1 MNFWK
6 ILKSLKKNFNGDCRW
21 ITVID
26 LAVIFYFERV
36 IEVTELIN
44 EIYEKIKIIS
54 DVTPNEAKTKFAIE
68 SIVQD
73 SINYMNREDFP
84 RELITPITKY
94 IFKYNFDKN
103 RNIKSMRSGDRQV
116 EFVTELNDDVEFRKS
131 LNRFRKLGVIK

>member
-36 IEVTELIN
+36 IEVTELID

-54 DVTPNEAKTKFAIE
+54 DVTPNETKTKFAIE

-103 RNIKSMRSGDRQV
+103 RNIKSMKSGDRQV

>member
-1 MNFWK
+1 M
-6 ILKSLKKNFNGDCRW
+6 KSLKKNFNGDCRW
-21 ITVID
+21 ITVIN
-26 LAVIFYFERV
+26 LTVFFFYFEKV
-36 IEVTELIN
+36 IELTEIIDK
-44 EIYEKIKIIS
+44 IYEKIKAVS
-54 DVTPNEAKTKFAIE
+54 DVSLNELKTKFIIE
-68 SIVQD
+68 SVVQD

-103 RNIKSMRSGDRQV
+103 RNIKSMKSGDRQV

>member
-44 EIYEKIKIIS
+44 EIYEKIKIIF

-84 RELITPITKY
+84 KELITPITKY

-103 RNIKSMRSGDRQV
+103 RNIKSMKSGDRQV